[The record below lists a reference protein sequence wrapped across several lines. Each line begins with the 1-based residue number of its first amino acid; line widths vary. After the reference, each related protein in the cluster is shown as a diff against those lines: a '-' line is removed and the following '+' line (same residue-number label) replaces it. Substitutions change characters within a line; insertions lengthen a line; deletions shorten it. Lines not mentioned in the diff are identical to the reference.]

1 MAEQPSYRPLQESD
15 FFADHRSARP
25 LVPGTVA
32 RGHLEDDPH
41 FFTGKSSDA
50 THWKYRVPAMVGAG
64 NLLPVLGT
72 AVAEAEYVDTFAF
85 AITQEVLERGR
96 ERYGIFCA
104 VCHDER
110 GTGRGKIVERGFTQP
125 PSFHTDL
132 SRGLERRGIRVP
144 LREAPVGYYF
154 DVITHGYGAMPDY
167 AAQVPPRDRWAII
180 AYIRALQFSERARL
194 GDLPEEEKKA
204 VLEHL
209 GNVPLA

>member
-1 MAEQPSYRPLQESD
+1 MAEQPSYRPLQESE

-41 FFTGKSSDA
+41 LFTGKSSAA
-50 THWKYRVPAMVGAG
+50 TQWQYRAPALVGAG
-64 NLLPVLGT
+64 NLLQVLGA
-72 AVAEAEYVDTFAF
+72 AVAEAEYVDMLPF

-96 ERYGIFCA
+96 ERYTIFCA

-110 GTGRGKIVERGFTQP
+110 GTTLP

-144 LREAPVGYYF
+144 LRGAPVGYYF

-167 AAQVPPRDRWAII
+167 AVQVPPRDRWAII
-180 AYIRALQFSERARL
+180 AYVRALQLSERTRL
-194 GDLPEEEKKA
+194 EDLPEEVKET
-204 VLEHL
+204 VLKHL
-209 GNVPLA
+209 GDRP